1 MRLDEITKG
10 EFHRKLVDP
19 AAAEL
24 EAIADSAKEFGIR
37 MNDGADEYSF
47 DVYMRGD
54 TNFIRFNFD
63 PYSDYFKEFKTAV
76 IERKTY
82 KIVQH
87 IREQVESSKHWVWDT
102 WKGVSGIQCYVI
114 RK

>member
-1 MRLDEITKG
+1 MRLDEITKD
-10 EFHRKLVDP
+10 EFHRKLVNP

-24 EAIADSAKEFGIR
+24 ETIADNANKFAIMR
-37 MNDGADEYSF
+37 NNGADEYSF

-54 TNFIRFNFD
+54 TNFIRFSFD
-63 PYSDYFKEFKTAV
+63 PYSDYFKEFKKSV
-76 IERKTY
+76 IERKSFN
-82 KIVQH
+82 IIQN
-87 IREQVESSKHWVWDT
+87 IREQVEASDHWVWDT